1 MYYVYIIYSE
11 KVGKSYI
18 GFTNDLKRRISE
30 HKAGSSN
37 FTQQADDWKLI
48 YYEAFC
54 NKKDAKEEESFLK
67 TGKGRE
73 RRGYLLKNF
82 MEKGSSLE

>member
-11 KVGKSYI
+11 KIKKFYV

-30 HKAGSSN
+30 HKRGHSD
-37 FTQQADDWKLI
+37 FTQQSDDWMLV

-54 NKKDAKEEESFLK
+54 NKADAMEEEEFLK

-73 RRGYLLKNF
+73 RRKYLLKNF
-82 MEKGSSLE
+82 VENGK